1 MIKCR
6 KKELKYN
13 IFDNDDIKRYIFS
26 FLEHPKY
33 RENIIDEYLT
43 KLAMEQENV
52 LTNFGL
58 DKSYH
63 KKWIYNNLNN
73 SRLTYLLSK
82 KMVFTYKCPFANIR
96 TKTCFRNYETGNK
109 SNDDKYKIIK
119 SFIIE
124 KRYEKDFL
132 KDLIIVYLEIGNVNI
147 YRFFKRDDILINMK
161 KTIFISEDDIITKTY
176 KSLLHKI
183 CFTMIAIA
191 YFLLNVY
198 RFSKFSVLY
207 DYNFYYSS
215 DFNCLVFYSSL
226 LFGWLFSGYY
236 NYINS
241 RNKIHRINL

>member
-13 IFDNDDIKRYIFS
+13 IFDNEDIKRYIFS
-26 FLEHPKY
+26 FLECPKY

-43 KLAMEQENV
+43 KLAMEQENI

-63 KKWIYNNLNN
+63 KKWIYDNLNN
-73 SRLTYLLSK
+73 CRLDYLLSK
-82 KMVFTYKCPFANIR
+82 KMVFTYKCPFSNIR
-96 TKTCFRNYETGNK
+96 TTTCFRNYETANK
-109 SNDDKYKIIK
+109 LNNDKYKIIK

-124 KRYEKDFL
+124 KRYERNFL
-132 KDLIIVYLEIGNVNI
+132 KDLLILFLEIGSINI

-161 KTIFISEDDIITKTY
+161 KTIFIRQDDIITKTY
-176 KSLLHKI
+176 KSFLDKI
-183 CFTMIAIA
+183 CFTITIIT
-191 YFLLNVY
+191 YHLINVY
-198 RFSKFSVLY
+198 RFSKFSALY

-215 DFNCLVFYSSL
+215 DFLLLVFYSSL

-241 RNKIHRINL
+241 RNNII